1 MPFSPPQANGVAAT
15 GWMSLQ
21 KRRKSHS
28 WASTGYRWYLM
39 SPRRDQDLEK
49 KGPRLPIY
57 SKPRSQAEEKTNSF
71 PKEEGTVNYESEITT
86 VWCQMFRKENLSGRK
101 AWSIIRTLLWHGV
114 QTIQLTLISLSI
126 TLIKT
131 ILVTQPWPNHRKTP
145 QLSRS

>member
-1 MPFSPPQANGVAAT
+1 
-15 GWMSLQ
+15 
-21 KRRKSHS
+21 
-28 WASTGYRWYLM
+28 M

-145 QLSRS
+145 QLTRS